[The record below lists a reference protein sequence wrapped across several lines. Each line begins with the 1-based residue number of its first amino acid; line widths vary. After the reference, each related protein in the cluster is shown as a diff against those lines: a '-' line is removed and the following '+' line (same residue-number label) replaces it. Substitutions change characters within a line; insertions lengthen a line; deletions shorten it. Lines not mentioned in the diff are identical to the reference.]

1 MLLFFSSLALGWGRS
16 MYPKPPWDKKDHI
29 IRILNWGLAML
40 NCLSKCKW
48 DIFILVLVLEF
59 PVWDRV
65 IIHCSEKKMSNAR
78 EKSFS
83 NWVVFQAFGKSD
95 KKQWRGSFTC
105 RKTVEGMDF
114 DRASSGTWLAAQEV
128 IENPLSSLGLEN
140 YWSPTKSARYGW
152 KVKRSFWWPRAE
164 EPPKSAQKI
173 EDERMC

>member
-1 MLLFFSSLALGWGRS
+1 MR
-16 MYPKPPWDKKDHI
+16 Y
-29 IRILNWGLAML
+29 N
-40 NCLSKCKW
+40 
-48 DIFILVLVLEF
+48 ILVLVLEF

-105 RKTVEGMDF
+105 RKTEEGMDF
-114 DRASSGTWLAAQEV
+114 DRARRGTWLAAQEV

-152 KVKRSFWWPRAE
+152 KVKRSFWWPREGAAE
-164 EPPKSAQKI
+164 KCAENRRWADVLRLRHWRLMIINSKWPGFYSLQNG
-173 EDERMC
+173 